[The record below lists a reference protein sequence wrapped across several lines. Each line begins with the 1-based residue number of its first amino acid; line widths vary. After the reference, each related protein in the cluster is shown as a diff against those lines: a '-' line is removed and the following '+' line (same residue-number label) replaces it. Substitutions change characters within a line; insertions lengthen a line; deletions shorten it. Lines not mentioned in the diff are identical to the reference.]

1 MIRFIAVFAAAT
13 LAAGAGAFAATPE
26 KPREYPFRSAPP
38 TLQIGDA
45 APEFA
50 VGSWFKGGPVAPSP
64 ERPLVVD
71 CWATWCHWCVAGF
84 PHLSELA
91 KTYQGKI
98 DVVGLDVRETQTPE
112 QVKEFVT
119 KQADRM
125 GFAVAGDEGDRFV
138 KAWLE
143 PAGQEGLPT
152 AFIIQK
158 GRIVWIGIT
167 SKIDAKLLDSI
178 LDGTFNVDEAKKA
191 AAHDRAVSEAK
202 AEICWYM
209 QIKDFDTTI
218 RKADEAM
225 ATYPDA
231 SAVFQTLKDTSLKL
245 KAAAK

>member
-1 MIRFIAVFAAAT
+1 MIRFIAVFAAVL
-13 LAAGAGAFAATPE
+13 LAAGGGAIADTP
-26 KPREYPFRSAPP
+26 KPREYPFLSAPP

-50 VGSWFKGGPVAPSP
+50 VGRWFKGGPVAPSQ
-64 ERPLVVD
+64 ERLLIVD

-91 KTYQGKI
+91 KTYQGKV
-98 DVVGLDVRETQTPE
+98 DVVGLDVRETQTTE
-112 QVKEFVT
+112 QVQEFVT
-119 KQADRM
+119 KQGERM
-125 GFAVAGDEGDRFV
+125 GFAVAGDGEDRFV
-138 KAWLE
+138 NAWLK

-178 LDGTFNVDEAKKA
+178 LDGSFKVEEAKKA
-191 AAHDRAVSEAK
+191 AAHDRAVNAAK
-202 AEICWYM
+202 MEIGWYS
-209 QIKDFDTTI
+209 QTKDYDTAI

-225 ATYPDA
+225 AAYPDA
-231 SAVFQTLKDTSLKL
+231 SAVFQPMKETSLKL
-245 KAAAK
+245 KEAAK